1 MLHALPTAV
10 WFVDSLLSPSK
21 TCSRPLLLSLEMKY
35 KFETE
40 RLSGFQVAA
49 VTEEGRKSVLPVG
62 RNKLGNKIVTE
73 AQMRCKACLST
84 S

>member
-1 MLHALPTAV
+1 
-10 WFVDSLLSPSK
+10 
-21 TCSRPLLLSLEMKY
+21 MKY

-62 RNKLGNKIVTE
+62 RNKLGDKIVTE
-73 AQMRCKACLST
+73 AQMRRLQGLPVH
-84 S
+84 